1 MHRLLQ
7 QRVVDLPGGLDS
19 SELTSRLAEHAGQG
33 AEDEKEAVV
42 ADVAPAGVRG
52 EVLGPLGQHQ
62 VSADF
67 EGLRKSSPLHV
78 ERQVRGVANVSPL
91 MP

>member
-52 EVLGPLGQHQ
+52 EVLDPLGQQ
-62 VSADF
+62 YNLVF
-67 EGLRKSSPLHV
+67 LCFSSWVKPYKTGW
-78 ERQVRGVANVSPL
+78 VRLGWVFCD
-91 MP
+91 